1 MNKGIVLFAHNN
13 RQIDYAKMSILTAKL
28 ANKNLQVPVSLITDP
43 STSSWMKESKIF
55 STAANLFDKII
66 IIPRPEDNNMRNFGD
81 GKSFASAPFTNG
93 NRFNVWDH
101 TPYERT
107 LLVDTDF
114 LILTDNLNKYWN
126 VDSDLLMSPKY
137 NDIIGKDRIGYLDTH
152 ISETGIE
159 MYWATTVMF
168 TKNEHTKIFFNLVDF
183 IKQKYKMFADVYRFN
198 PIVYRNDIA
207 FSIAKHIM
215 NGFQKIEEYNLP
227 DVFSV
232 TDKDMLYD
240 VDNGSL
246 KFLLSF
252 KDTNIAASVS
262 SKDVH
267 VMNKFSIV
275 RNYDKLMELAK

>member
-28 ANKNLQVPVSLITDP
+28 ANKNLKVPVSLVTDP
-43 STSSWMKESKIF
+43 STVSWMKESKIF
-55 STAANLFDKII
+55 QEAADIFDKII
-66 IIPRPEDNNMRNFGD
+66 ITSRPEDRNMRNFGD
-81 GKSFASAPFTNG
+81 GKSFVAAPFTNG

-107 LLVDTDF
+107 LLIDTDF
-114 LILTDNLNKYWN
+114 LVLTNNLNNYWN

-152 ISETGIE
+152 ISETGLE

-168 TKNEHTKIFFNLVDF
+168 TKNQNTKIFFNLVDH

-198 PIVYRNDIA
+198 PIIYRNDIA

-215 NGFQKIEEYNLP
+215 NGFQKINEYNLP

-232 TDKDMLYD
+232 TDKDILYD
-240 VDNGSL
+240 VDKGIL
-246 KFLLSF
+246 KFILSHR
-252 KDTNIAASVS
+252 DNTIAASVS

-267 VMNKFSIV
+267 IMNKFSIV
-275 RNYDKLMELAK
+275 RNYDKLMELAE